1 MYLLL
6 KASVVSKGALQ
17 SKKKNV
23 GKFPYLGLKFPY
35 FFLTLYSSL
44 IEIKH

>member
-6 KASVVSKGALQ
+6 KASFVSKGAIQ
-17 SKKKNV
+17 SKKKKYV

-35 FFLTLYSSL
+35 FFSYFV
-44 IEIKH
+44 